1 MNKYIC
7 KTCGVQY
14 KETENAPNQC
24 HICNDE
30 RQYVNI
36 SGQEFTHLSELKKN
50 HKNIIIR
57 EEQNV
62 SSIRTEPIF
71 GIGQRALLIETKQGN
86 ILWDCISLIDD
97 DTITEIENRG
107 GISAIAIS
115 HPHFYSSMIEWS
127 KAFGNV
133 PIYIHEDDKEWIQYE
148 HENIVLW
155 NGEIKIINDEVTLIK
170 CGGHFKG
177 SSILYWAGG
186 AEGEGAIFTG
196 DTIHVAADRKSVS
209 FMYSFPNLIPLPE
222 RSIIQIVNAIKH
234 FKFDR
239 IYGGWKDS
247 IIERNAKQVISMS
260 AERYI
265 NAIKYIK

>member
-7 KTCGVQY
+7 STCGVQF
-14 KETENAPNQC
+14 KETESAPDKC
-24 HICNDE
+24 PICDDE
-30 RQYVNI
+30 RQYINI
-36 SGQEFTHLSELKKN
+36 NGQEFTLLSELKKN
-50 HKNIIIR
+50 HKNILN
-57 EEQNV
+57 EEELNV
-62 SSIRTEPIF
+62 TSIRTEPSF
-71 GIGQRALLIETKQGN
+71 GIGQRALLIGTKQGN

-97 DTITEIENRG
+97 DTISEIKKRG

-127 KAFGNV
+127 KAFGDV
-133 PIYIHEDDKEWIQYE
+133 PIYLHEEDKEWIQNDN
-148 HENIVLW
+148 ENIVLW
-155 NGEIKIINDEVTLIK
+155 NGDIKIINDEVTLIK
-170 CGGHFKG
+170 CGGHFPG

-222 RSIIQIVNAIKH
+222 SSITQIVKSTKH

-247 IIERNAKQVISMS
+247 IIKRNGKQVISIS

-265 NAIKYIK
+265 HAINNNE

>member
-1 MNKYIC
+1 MNEYIC
-7 KTCGVQY
+7 ITCGVQQ
-14 KETENAPNQC
+14 KGTEKTPDKC
-24 HICNDE
+24 FICEDE
-30 RQYVNI
+30 RQYVNLT
-36 SGQEFTHLSELKKN
+36 GQQFTSLSELRKQ
-50 HKNIIIR
+50 HKNVINR

-62 SSIRTEPIF
+62 ISIRTEPRF
-71 GIGQRALLIETKQGN
+71 AIGQRALLVETGQGN

-97 DTITEIENRG
+97 DTISEIEKRG

-127 KAFGNV
+127 KAFGDV
-133 PIYIHEDDKEWIQYE
+133 PIYLHEEDKEWIQYD

-155 NGEIKIINDEVTLIK
+155 RGDIKIINDEITLIK
-170 CGGHFKG
+170 CGGHFPG
-177 SSILYWAGG
+177 STILYWAGG
-186 AEGEGAIFTG
+186 AEGEGAILTG

-209 FMYSFPNLIPLPE
+209 FMYSFPNLIPLSE
-222 RSIIQIVNAIKH
+222 SSIAQILKATKH

-247 IIERNAKQVISMS
+247 IIDRNAKQVISMS

-265 NAIKYIK
+265 NAIKNNE